1 MSRRLVLGAGTLAVV
16 AVWAATVVGWWWAAL
31 PVAALLGGFLP
42 ARGWAWTTGL
52 ASGLLGWALP
62 LAWVGRSGQ
71 LLHASTDLS
80 SLMGY
85 HFGPLAIVVTVLVGT
100 LLGLCGVWLGRVVRS
115 WVAPS
120 SHR

>member
-1 MSRRLVLGAGTLAVV
+1 
-16 AVWAATVVGWWWAAL
+16 
-31 PVAALLGGFLP
+31 
-42 ARGWAWTTGL
+42 
-52 ASGLLGWALP
+52 
-62 LAWVGRSGQ
+62 
-71 LLHASTDLS
+71 
-80 SLMGY
+80 MGY